1 MLSVNNLTK
10 SFGKFTALSE
20 VSFEIKDGDVLLLLG
35 PNGAGKTT
43 AIRCIMGLLNFRGE
57 IKLDSLDA
65 RGDGV
70 LLREKIGYVPQQ
82 SSYYDSLTILD
93 QGRLMAG
100 FKRASFDEL
109 KNKLEMVGLWS
120 VNKRRVKS
128 LSSGMKQRLGIALA
142 LLNDPPLLIFD
153 EPTSNVDISGQ
164 LEFQS
169 LLQKFSGEGKTMLIT
184 THLTGLDRYVDEVV
198 VLDSGK
204 IVAKGSPQQLLARL
218 GATDTVFIRLE
229 LAKIPEALS
238 LLNQNGFG
246 TISTKEDWLLF
257 SVSTAEKAKL
267 LSILSAHNLDV
278 RDIVI
283 QPRDIE
289 SEYLRLSGDT
299 KN

>member
-164 LEFQS
+164 LEFQG

>member
-1 MLSVNNLTK
+1 MFYFFSDPT
-10 SFGKFTALSE
+10 E
-20 VSFEIKDGDVLLLLG
+20 QE
-35 PNGAGKTT
+35 
-43 AIRCIMGLLNFRGE
+43 
-57 IKLDSLDA
+57 KLDSLDA

-100 FKRASFDEL
+100 FKRASLDEL

-164 LEFQS
+164 LEFQG

-218 GATDTVFIRLE
+218 GATDTVFIRLD

-246 TISTKEDWLLF
+246 AVTTKEDWILF